1 MERLALEP
9 SRNRT
14 RLLDTC
20 RAELGI
26 RRRSV
31 VRLLRDRLCVSNQD
45 EFHESNL
52 AFINRCPASG
62 PFGLRP
68 ENPARILERAVPSS
82 ERAARGLE
90 MKVLDALAHH
100 RLGKRRIGSSIGPFV
115 ICLTLWVSLAL
126 ATQTMLPGRAQA
138 QEAPSVLAQFTT
150 GVENREPVD
159 QVTFVENNARK
170 IFFFTELHG
179 LDGQTIQHR
188 WIYAGKIVADVSFEV
203 RGPRWRV
210 WSSKDL
216 LPDWIGDWTVEIVT
230 GDGEVIAA
238 ESFTYSAPEA

>member
-1 MERLALEP
+1 MERLVLEP

-14 RLLDTC
+14 RLLHAC
-20 RAELGI
+20 RAELWI
-26 RRRSV
+26 RRCPV
-31 VRLLRDRLCVSNQD
+31 VRLLRERLRVSNQD

-52 AFINRCPASG
+52 AFINRCPASR
-62 PFGLRP
+62 PVGLRP
-68 ENPARILERAVPSS
+68 ENPARILERAVPST

-90 MKVLDALAHH
+90 MKVLDVLAHH
-100 RLGKRRIGSSIGPFV
+100 RLRKRRIGPRVGPFA

-126 ATQTMLPGRAQA
+126 AAQTTLPGRAQA

-150 GVENREPVD
+150 GVENREPID
-159 QVTFVENNARK
+159 QITFVENNARK
-170 IFFFTELHG
+170 VFFFTELRG
-179 LDGQTIQHR
+179 LNGQTVRHR
-188 WIYAGKIVADVSFEV
+188 WTYAGKIVADVSFEV

-238 ESFTYSAPEA
+238 ESFTYSAPET

>member
-14 RLLDTC
+14 RLLDSC

-26 RRRSV
+26 RWRPV
-31 VRLLRDRLCVSNQD
+31 VRLLRERLRVANQD
-45 EFHESNL
+45 GFHESNL
-52 AFINRCPASG
+52 AFIDRCPASR

-68 ENPARILERAVPSS
+68 ENPARILERAFSFS
-82 ERAARGLE
+82 MRAARGLE
-90 MKVLDALAHH
+90 MKVLDVFAHH
-100 RLGKRRIGSSIGPFV
+100 RLGKRRVGSGIGPLA
-115 ICLTLWVSLAL
+115 ICLTLWIGFAL
-126 ATQTMLPGRAQA
+126 SAQTTLPGRARA
-138 QEAPSVLAQFTT
+138 QEAQSVLAQFTT
-150 GVENREPVD
+150 GVENREPID

-170 IFFFTELHG
+170 VFFFTELRG
-179 LDGQTIQHR
+179 LNGKTIRHR
-188 WIYAGKIVADVSFEV
+188 WIYAGKIVADVRFEV

-238 ESFTYSAPEA
+238 ESFTYSAPET